1 MSNNPPE
8 GLLAFFYYL
17 SFDQATKNQVKQ
29 ENGLEQT
36 MDQFDLP
43 ADVQNLFR
51 EIEQAGQVRETDKIM
66 LAQLVSA
73 YIIENYDE
81 VYQGIW

>member
-17 SFDQATKNQVKQ
+17 NFDQATKNQVKQ